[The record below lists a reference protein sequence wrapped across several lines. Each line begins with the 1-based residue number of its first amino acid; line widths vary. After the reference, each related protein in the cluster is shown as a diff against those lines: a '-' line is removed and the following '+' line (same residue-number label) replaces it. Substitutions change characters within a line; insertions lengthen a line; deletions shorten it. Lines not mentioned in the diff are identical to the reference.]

1 MDRWD
6 AERSQR
12 HPLKRPETIVAVILL
27 AAAIGFLGY
36 TMVGLEKME
45 RTAESVGN
53 STDGR
58 NADQP
63 SDRANRSKS
72 DTEIRD
78 SNVPPAT
85 AR

>member
-6 AERSQR
+6 AERSKR
-12 HPLKRPETIVAVILL
+12 HPIKRPGTIVAVILI

-36 TMVGLEKME
+36 TMVGTEKME
-45 RTAESVGN
+45 RTAESVGS
-53 STDGR
+53 STTGKDA
-58 NADQP
+58 NQP
-63 SDRANRSKS
+63 SDRANRSQS
-72 DTEIRD
+72 DTEMRD